1 MYGEKMVT
9 WYHPCL
15 LIGYCPYKRILL
27 LKCLPLKVATVEFVA
42 FLVPAECLST
52 KTFSSSCFD
61 KFGKMACCGLFLLL
75 LLSCLLVE
83 RSMPGEK
90 LT

>member
-1 MYGEKMVT
+1 
-9 WYHPCL
+9 
-15 LIGYCPYKRILL
+15 
-27 LKCLPLKVATVEFVA
+27 VA

-52 KTFSSSCFD
+52 KTFSSSCFN

-90 LT
+90 LTWSLVSSSYCIHCVKLEHKELTV